1 MTLYSSCDISPSIFG
16 QRTITAVVL
25 TGYEERQITHASNRT
40 RYPDDS
46 DAALERRGPEVAC
59 STAARNFRRTHAE
72 SLAATSRQQFPPH
85 SDGRTSRLRPSRA
98 SCRSLFPMHGAA
110 LADSPQAN
118 FIEIWEI
125 ILHILVEKQSD
136 YSFSLILRSHLGLD
150 NSVGVRYIGV
160 RP

>member
-1 MTLYSSCDISPSIFG
+1 
-16 QRTITAVVL
+16 
-25 TGYEERQITHASNRT
+25 
-40 RYPDDS
+40 
-46 DAALERRGPEVAC
+46 
-59 STAARNFRRTHAE
+59 
-72 SLAATSRQQFPPH
+72 
-85 SDGRTSRLRPSRA
+85 
-98 SCRSLFPMHGAA
+98 MHGAA